1 MCVRRWINI
10 YDQYGRLFFRS
21 DIYRGRLF
29 LGAKQKGLTIVHFIN
44 KLIVACKEAVRV
56 PFQKILVISKLDS
69 YFLFKL
75 IGYFRWFTPIVH
87 SMLRL
92 RIHFRLVYIIANKYV
107 TPPSCILYRYIMFGR
122 GICEK
127 YQSRDEKFPQ
137 PNGEGNLV
145 WVFFGNTTP

>member
-1 MCVRRWINI
+1 MASGYHFGIFWLPLWYLPITTLVSSDYPFGIFKPFFEIRYEKIN
-10 YDQYGRLFFRS
+10 
-21 DIYRGRLF
+21 
-29 LGAKQKGLTIVHFIN
+29 
-44 KLIVACKEAVRV
+44 
-56 PFQKILVISKLDS
+56 LVYK
-69 YFLFKL
+69 
-75 IGYFRWFTPIVH
+75 
-87 SMLRL
+87 
-92 RIHFRLVYIIANKYV
+92 YIIANKYV